1 MTLDELLLE
10 WSYRSERG
18 YPTLDNPS
26 DVSVLE
32 KILEKLDLPV
42 YEIISNLEEVNLLPS
57 QLKGVINHGPFKNEK
72 ITRLELL
79 IRKIENDEELEL
91 GDGGTIIVTNKEE
104 ALSTLRSGNIPRN
117 GVPLEGTKGE
127 KTTTSKLKK
136 NVEFG
141 TSKTAAGTTDAKA
154 PVVDTDTKEALVIVM
169 CNILKEGGNLVPFD
183 KEPYA
188 NNFKIINNST
198 NKFQDVEDKEK
209 AKIEEL
215 FNLVGGSTNPL
226 AKLRA
231 VLNNPYSIAVDILKS
246 YPNPRFNR
254 GEIFNKIRT
263 ECSKITGL
271 PADKW
276 NPGDIYLVNSEPT
289 LPTDTDSIVPWNE
302 LFVNNWGD
310 TDAPLVS
317 ISLKEEKYQPG
328 RAKSYLKKFG
338 DKSKF
343 NLSKETIDAMSD
355 KDLQKGIEKNR
366 NEVIKY
372 IEKEEKV
379 KFERKGNGWD
389 NFPSTR
395 TRLEAKFGCYRILD
409 FLLNDQNDSSILGLF
424 AYGLSIDR
432 DERANPT
439 FFKLVGGNK
448 GVLTKK
454 VKYPAGVNSDLDE
467 DTPVVIE
474 DLTSNGNIKISGTI
488 IKTNGDDFNEKE
500 TTSKTLRMSG
510 AGQVQIV

>member
-1 MTLDELLLE
+1 MAIHSFD
-10 WSYRSERG
+10 
-18 YPTLDNPS
+18 
-26 DVSVLE
+26 
-32 KILEKLDLPV
+32 
-42 YEIISNLEEVNLLPS
+42 EIISNLEEVTLTPS
-57 QLKGVINHGPFKNEK
+57 QLKGTINHGPFKTEK

-91 GDGGTIIVTNKEE
+91 DNGGTIIVANKEE
-104 ALSTLRSGNIPRN
+104 ALDALKKGNIPRL
-117 GVPLEGTKGE
+117 GVPLEGTNGV

-141 TSKTAAGTTDAKA
+141 TSKTAAGTTDAKS

-254 GEIFNKIRT
+254 GETLNKIRT

-276 NPGDIYLVNSEPT
+276 NPGDIYLVNTEPT
-289 LPTDTDSIVPWNE
+289 LPTDTDSIVPWNK

-317 ISLKEEKYQPG
+317 ISLKEENINQG
-328 RAKSYLKKFG
+328 EQ
-338 DKSKF
+338 
-343 NLSKETIDAMSD
+343 NLI
-355 KDLQKGIEKNR
+355 
-366 NEVIKY
+366 
-372 IEKEEKV
+372 
-379 KFERKGNGWD
+379 
-389 NFPSTR
+389 
-395 TRLEAKFGCYRILD
+395 
-409 FLLNDQNDSSILGLF
+409 
-424 AYGLSIDR
+424 
-432 DERANPT
+432 
-439 FFKLVGGNK
+439 
-448 GVLTKK
+448 
-454 VKYPAGVNSDLDE
+454 
-467 DTPVVIE
+467 
-474 DLTSNGNIKISGTI
+474 
-488 IKTNGDDFNEKE
+488 
-500 TTSKTLRMSG
+500 
-510 AGQVQIV
+510 

>member
-10 WSYRSERG
+10 WSFGE
-18 YPTLDNPS
+18 
-26 DVSVLE
+26 
-32 KILEKLDLPV
+32 IEKLQ
-42 YEIISNLEEVNLLPS
+42 ISK
-57 QLKGVINHGPFKNEK
+57 KGPKDFVTNSDFKTEK

-79 IRKIENDEELEL
+79 IRKIENNEELEL
-91 GDGGTIIVTNKEE
+91 DNGDTIIVANKEE

-117 GVPLEGTKGE
+117 GVPLEGTNGV

-169 CNILKEGGNLVPFD
+169 CNVLKEGGNLVPFD

-198 NKFQDVEDKEK
+198 NKFQDVGDREK
-209 AKIEEL
+209 VKIEEL

-254 GEIFNKIRT
+254 GDLFNNIRST
-263 ECSKITGL
+263 CSQITGL

-289 LPTDTDSIVPWNE
+289 LPTDKDSIVPWNE

-343 NLSKETIDAMSD
+343 NLPKETIDAMSD
-355 KDLQKGIEKNR
+355 KDLQE
-366 NEVIKY
+366 
-372 IEKEEKV
+372 
-379 KFERKGNGWD
+379 
-389 NFPSTR
+389 
-395 TRLEAKFGCYRILD
+395 LD
-409 FLLNDQNDSSILGLF
+409 
-424 AYGLSIDR
+424 
-432 DERANPT
+432 
-439 FFKLVGGNK
+439 
-448 GVLTKK
+448 
-454 VKYPAGVNSDLDE
+454 
-467 DTPVVIE
+467 
-474 DLTSNGNIKISGTI
+474 
-488 IKTNGDDFNEKE
+488 
-500 TTSKTLRMSG
+500 
-510 AGQVQIV
+510 